1 MEDFAVEVR
10 DAAAG
15 VSRPVWALPGQTLTA
30 SSVGEVEV
38 WRAAWQ
44 VDRADRRP
52 TGPAQ
57 LGAAAHRWQQRLL
70 DRLRPAHPVGVWT
83 DLLRDVRADLPR
95 DPYATVLAH
104 RLAALHQA
112 GVPVTEHL
120 AAAVADGPLPAE
132 QPAAALWWRLARHL
146 AAADGPTL
154 PTWEG
159 SLVDRLGYEAAAELE
174 ASPWWPHLAAAIT
187 HATDHGHHLERPDHP
202 DGGCVRVR

>member
-1 MEDFAVEVR
+1 M
-10 DAAAG
+10 
-15 VSRPVWALPGQTLTA
+15 
-30 SSVGEVEV
+30 EV

-52 TGPAQ
+52 TGPPQ
-57 LGAAAHRWQQRLL
+57 LGAAAASLAAAS
-70 DRLRPAHPVGVWT
+70 PGPVAACHPVGVWT

-146 AAADGPTL
+146 ACRRRPH
-154 PTWEG
+154 PP
-159 SLVDRLGYEAAAELE
+159 RLGIG
-174 ASPWWPHLAAAIT
+174 S
-187 HATDHGHHLERPDHP
+187 G
-202 DGGCVRVR
+202 